1 MQSPYNKEVFIVD
14 PWLNIICNSTCIR
27 ANDLVSHLIIVHYNM
42 KPKNY
47 LSSLSNID
55 ISVFITKV
63 LKCLMIVSCLQTA
76 ISALQSVL
84 QEDFK
89 ATEIEVQIVALLIS
103 PLFILI
109 SNAIETIPDFLISV
123 LIGVY
128 LNKWTWN
135 DICFNCLNCIVFRWE
150 LF

>member
-1 MQSPYNKEVFIVD
+1 
-14 PWLNIICNSTCIR
+14 
-27 ANDLVSHLIIVHYNM
+27 M

-128 LNKWTWN
+128 LNK
-135 DICFNCLNCIVFRWE
+135 
-150 LF
+150 